1 MNTSKFVFE
10 RSSVK
15 QVEMECHIRDSNI
28 DSKYEKGVSRVVT
41 EIGSY
46 KVSLVKSVF
55 SQDNYNLHPDYQRRI
70 TWDTKKRSKL
80 IESFIINIPIPPI
93 FLYEYDYDKY
103 EIMDGL
109 QRVTA
114 IIDFYDN
121 KYKLSGLEEWTEL
134 NGKFYKDLP
143 ARIKDGID
151 RRQLQVITLL
161 KESAQTPQRAEKIK
175 RLVFE
180 RLNTGG
186 VKLLPQEIRNAI
198 YNGIGNDMCNS
209 LAENSVFRTLWDI
222 PDPMSTV
229 REEASDDE
237 FIIIEDE
244 KLKKKLER
252 HSLYKRMY
260 DVELVL
266 RFFAMR
272 YLSDYD
278 YALAD
283 FLDDTL
289 ITLNSYSPE
298 ELEKLKGLFETVVKK
313 AYGFFGEKAFCLFD
327 GDKWSVPTR
336 MVYDPMMIVLSQED
350 ISVSETNIEDNVVK
364 LQEFYL
370 DVQKNSES
378 LLFDGKHQSKDDI
391 QKRVEGL
398 AGFVRSLCK

>member
-229 REEASDDE
+229 REETSDDE

>member
-1 MNTSKFVFE
+1 MNNFKFSFE
-10 RSSVK
+10 RTSVK
-15 QVEMECHIRDSNI
+15 QMNMGSENKSSDI
-28 DSKYEKGVSRVVT
+28 DFKYEKGFSRVVT

-46 KVSLVKSVF
+46 KVSLVKDIF
-55 SQDNYNLHPDYQRRI
+55 SQKNYNLRPDYQRRI

-80 IESFIINIPIPPI
+80 IESLIINIPIPPI

-103 EIMDGL
+103 EVMDGL

-114 IIDFYDN
+114 IMDFYSN
-121 KYKLSGLEEWTEL
+121 NYKLTGLEEWSEL
-134 NGKFYKDLP
+134 NGRYYKDLP
-143 ARIKDGID
+143 PRIKDGID

-198 YNGIGNDMCNS
+198 YNGPGNDLCNA
-209 LAENSVFRTLWDI
+209 LAENHIFRLLWDI
-222 PDPMSTV
+222 PNPGSVT
-229 REEASDDE
+229 EEVLSDD
-237 FIIIEDE
+237 FLTIEDE

-272 YLSDYD
+272 YLDDYD

-289 ITLNSYSPE
+289 ITLNTYSIQ
-298 ELEKLKGLFETVVKK
+298 ELEQLDSLFKKVVEK
-313 AYGFFGEKAFCLFD
+313 AYALFGDKALCLFD
-327 GDKWSVPTR
+327 GSKWSAPTR
-336 MVYDPMMIVLSQED
+336 MVYDPMLIVLSQED
-350 ISVSETNIEDNVVK
+350 IIVHEANTEDNIAK
-364 LQEFYL
+364 LGDFYL
-370 DVQKNSES
+370 DAQKNKDN
-378 LLFDGKHQSKDDI
+378 LMFDGKHQSKEDI
-391 QKRVEGL
+391 KQRVIAL
-398 AGFVRSLCK
+398 DTFIRSLCQ

>member
-1 MNTSKFVFE
+1 MNNFKFSFE
-10 RSSVK
+10 RTSVK
-15 QVEMECHIRDSNI
+15 QMNMGSENKSSDI
-28 DSKYEKGVSRVVT
+28 DFKYEKGFSRVVT

-46 KVSLVKSVF
+46 KVSLVKDIF
-55 SQDNYNLHPDYQRRI
+55 SQKNYNLRPDYQRRI

-80 IESFIINIPIPPI
+80 IESLIINIPIPPI

-103 EIMDGL
+103 EVMDGL

-114 IIDFYDN
+114 IMDFYSN
-121 KYKLSGLEEWTEL
+121 NYKLTGLEEWSEL
-134 NGKFYKDLP
+134 NGRYYKDLP
-143 ARIKDGID
+143 PRIKDGID

-198 YNGIGNDMCNS
+198 YNGPGNDLCNA
-209 LAENSVFRTLWDI
+209 LAENHIFRLLWDI
-222 PDPMSTV
+222 PDPGSVT
-229 REEASDDE
+229 EEVLSDD
-237 FIIIEDE
+237 FLTIEDE

-272 YLSDYD
+272 YLDDYD

-289 ITLNSYSPE
+289 ITLNTYSIQ
-298 ELEKLKGLFETVVKK
+298 ELEQLDSLFKKVVEK
-313 AYGFFGEKAFCLFD
+313 AYALFGDKALCLFD
-327 GDKWSVPTR
+327 GSKWSAPAR
-336 MVYDPMMIVLSQED
+336 MVYDPMLIVLSQED
-350 ISVSETNIEDNVVK
+350 IIVHEANTEDNIAK
-364 LQEFYL
+364 LGDFYL
-370 DVQKNSES
+370 DAQKNKDN
-378 LLFDGKHQSKDDI
+378 LMFDGKHQSKEDI
-391 QKRVEGL
+391 KQRVIAL
-398 AGFVRSLCK
+398 DTFIRSLCK